1 MTARDYRDL
10 LKELLAGQTRNL
22 RQSMKIS
29 QDEMAELLRVSSRA
43 YGDLERGKY
52 CFSTTTPMFFL
63 LLMKESELEQLL
75 KIFKERACA

>member
-52 CFSTTTPMFFL
+52 CFSTTT
-63 LLMKESELEQLL
+63 LMKESELEQLL